1 MSIANPRSPIA
12 QNDVYTITADSQIDR
27 TTVSG
32 GFLGND
38 KESADG
44 LSGDAAVFFGLKI
57 TAIDSEDN
65 NAVGSFYQIR
75 TEYGTWTFYAREYI
89 FDGVYRDGTFTYLAN
104 GEATKKLKAGEIAY
118 DILSYTIRNLARFED
133 SANVQMKITGVYD
146 PVEVLFAATT
156 ATSFDEDIWKWRSS
170 AGNHTL
176 DLGTVYLSF
185 IEDPND
191 LKIRTT
197 FRFEYNNTDMAS
209 VFADQINEF
218 ERSVT
223 ATSFDGS
230 ASENAYFFCMLDI
243 DVPDFDWLRPGD
255 QINIIT
261 ETTVSDGTVSRVLF
275 NPTITIYGVDHAL
288 LAVDD
293 IAEATRGVWITPAN
307 SGSVLANDRDFD
319 APFDARVISVSSRN
333 GSQAEAGAYLLG
345 EYGAIV
351 MSPEGYYS
359 YIPNDDFYSR
369 HYETDVYDSFIY
381 KIQNDAGETA
391 FASLDILVKPYP
403 GLVLLDPA
411 GSAINQILEIDEDLK
426 LFGIDNSVTYGD
438 FSTTTD
444 IGQVFAYYTRNFDPS
459 LSAKLWS
466 FSFGSHYQVAGDAA
480 ATAALSIAQ
489 TSLEISSPVK
499 YEYDPDYGMWRSSFD
514 LGFRMDHSF
523 LFSDFNFLNWGD
535 ILRLYFTVG
544 GDPGRSF
551 QEGSNS
557 FDIVYNKDI
566 PIEIVINGEND
577 APFATDD
584 SNFVYMGQTIYV
596 PSEYYG
602 MGLLDN
608 DYDIDLGDELSV
620 LFISG
625 YVEDSEVSPGAPAIV
640 QGRFGTLTVY
650 QNGSYIYQAN
660 AFSADTSSESGN
672 GFGGT
677 DIFSYVVTDAHG
689 ATARKI
695 LNIYV
700 LSPNDKPIVVD
711 DVIVINLADWDINSP
726 PPNVFANDT
735 DYDPSRLTVAWL
747 STLPD
752 QYLSLDERGNIFLNW
767 SELRSLEAGE
777 SLGLSFFYTATNG
790 TAESDIAYVEIDIIG
805 SNETPVPE
813 NDTYF
818 YENIAG
824 SVFEVSQSDG
834 LIFHQN
840 IFGSKTD
847 ADIDS
852 DIDSLIVS
860 AVSIDTQH
868 WINLTD
874 GSAVLQLDEN
884 ISVLVNADGSFV
896 MDTSD
901 AYRGMV
907 SFSYLLSDGIHAA
920 IGSAVV
926 EVGGPAPQQGQLL
939 INEISLDNPAVIRIA
954 YTDNGSAP
962 NRIPVGK
969 GSIELLN
976 ASSQAIDTTQL
987 AKIKIE
993 IAGADG
999 SAVTLIDLRHLTGL
1013 TEDANGNALNKFFIP
1028 AGGVLMLYEPG
1039 SLGFGTWALY
1049 GPDKSFI
1056 VGGSGTYVGQDWP
1069 LGSTTKAAIA
1079 INLTQNDT
1087 SIDLFAANGADV
1099 SQLTGVIGLGD
1110 TQQDEESGPGI
1121 PWAGTDIGTHAG
1133 VQYDGSISDM
1143 TDTVFA
1149 RVSLTDTNS
1158 ERDWGNFSRLAMTI
1172 GDVNDKLNI
1181 NVRNPDDPS
1190 DNMDP
1195 QQGIAGIV
1203 GQQKSVVSG
1212 TESGDSGSDVLVG
1225 QSGDDTLAG
1234 GGGDDL
1240 HLGGGGDDSIDGG
1253 PGGDNIHGGTG
1264 ADLLRGG
1271 TGNDVFVYEA
1281 ITHSTQWD
1289 TDVILDFENDQD
1301 WIDLLLI
1308 DADAATPGD
1317 QMFVWVGAMSGR
1329 PEPDIAQGQVVYWM
1343 QNGMT
1348 YVQADVAGDD
1358 LPPLELILSG
1368 TQPVSAADFVL

>member
-1 MSIANPRSPIA
+1 MSSPVSNVGALPPIP
-12 QNDVYTITADSQIDR
+12 QIDYYF
-27 TTVSG
+27 VSAG
-32 GFLGND
+32 EINDFPAGDMNNLGLLGND
-38 KESADG
+38 REMAGGMAGGANLIVTGIGSSPDTISSN
-44 LSGDAAVFFGLKI
+44 LSLISDYGQWTVQPNGAI
-57 TAIDSEDN
+57 T
-65 NAVGSFYQIR
+65 Y
-75 TEYGTWTFYAREYI
+75 T
-89 FDGVYRDGTFTYLAN
+89 AN
-104 GEATKKLKAGEIAY
+104 GLASKQLLESPLPDERHIANDMLYYRVVNQADPTATAAISQATM
-118 DILSYTIRNLARFED
+118 TIF
-133 SANVQMKITGVYD
+133 GVYD
-146 PVEVLFAATT
+146 PLEVSNGDTVDYYFSEDQWRFRIDQGNTHFFNQLVHVGYVDNAADLQATVGFVIHVNRPEMQDLFSAEMNNLAAQIKPSFGQ
-156 ATSFDEDIWKWRSS
+156 TS
-170 AGNHTL
+170 
-176 DLGTVYLSF
+176 
-185 IEDPND
+185 
-191 LKIRTT
+191 
-197 FRFEYNNTDMAS
+197 
-209 VFADQINEF
+209 
-218 ERSVT
+218 
-223 ATSFDGS
+223 DGL
-230 ASENAYFFCMLDI
+230 NIYF
-243 DVPDFDWLRPGD
+243 VPDFDITKADLDFLRPGD
-255 QINIIT
+255 QITIEMNFT
-261 ETTVSDGTVSRVLF
+261 VGDGRTTQTFTSD
-275 NPTITIYGVDHAL
+275 ITIEGVDHSL
-288 LAVDD
+288 LAVED
-293 IAEATRGVWITPAN
+293 IAEVPRGVWITPAN

-319 APFDARVISVSSRN
+319 APFDARVISVFSRN
-333 GSQAEAGAYLLG
+333 GSQAEAGAYLEG
-345 EYGAIV
+345 DYGTIV

-359 YIPNDDFYSR
+359 YIPNDDLYSR
-369 HYETDVYDSFIY
+369 HYEVDVIDSFIY
-381 KIQNDAGETA
+381 QIQNDAGETA
-391 FASLDILVKPYP
+391 FAWLDILVKPYP
-403 GLVLLDPA
+403 GLVLLDTTD
-411 GSAINQILEIDEDLK
+411 SVINQVLVIDEDLQ
-426 LFGIDNSVTYGD
+426 LSGINNSVTYGE
-438 FSTTTD
+438 FSTTTYAGL
-444 IGQVFAYYTRNFDPS
+444 IFAYYTRDFDPS
-459 LSAKLWS
+459 LSARLWS
-466 FSFGSHYQVAGDAA
+466 FSFDSYDRAAGN
-480 ATAALSIAQ
+480 ATATAAALSIAQ
-489 TSLEISSPVK
+489 TSLEISGPVK
-499 YEYDPDYGMWRSSFD
+499 YGYDPDSGMWSSSFH

-523 LFSDFNFLNWGD
+523 LFSDFNFLSQGD
-535 ILRLYFTVG
+535 ILRLDFWVQ
-544 GDPGRSF
+544 GDPGRRF

-557 FDIVYNKDI
+557 FDIIYNKDI
-566 PIEIVINGEND
+566 FVSIVINGEND
-577 APFATDD
+577 APVAADD
-584 SNFVYMGQTIYV
+584 SNFVYMGQTLDV

-602 MGLLDN
+602 VGLLDN
-608 DYDIDLGDELSV
+608 DYDVDLGDELSV

-625 YVEDSEVSPGAPAIV
+625 YVDANEVSPGAPAII

-650 QNGSYIYQAN
+650 QNGSYIYQAD
-660 AFSADTSSESGN
+660 AFSADASSGSGN

-677 DIFSYVVTDAHG
+677 DIFSYVVTDTHG
-689 ATARKI
+689 ATDEKI
-695 LNIYV
+695 LSIYV

-735 DYDPSRLTVAWL
+735 DYDPSRLTIAW
-747 STLPD
+747 TYGLPT
-752 QYLSLDERGNIFLNW
+752 QYFSLDEHGNILLNEA
-767 SELRSLEAGE
+767 ELRSLEAGE

-790 TAESDIAYVEIDIIG
+790 TAESDVAYVEIDIIG

-813 NDTYF
+813 NDAYF

-840 IFGSKTD
+840 IFGSNAD

-852 DIDSLIVS
+852 DFLMVS
-860 AVSIDTQH
+860 AISIDTQH

-884 ISVLVNADGSFV
+884 ISVLVDADGSFV

-926 EVGGPAPQQGQLL
+926 EVGGPAPQQGQLM
-939 INEISLDNPAVIRIA
+939 INEISLDNPAVIRTA

-976 ASSQAIDTTQL
+976 ASSLSIDATQL
-987 AKIKIE
+987 AKMKIE
-993 IAGADG
+993 IVGAEG

-1013 TEDANGNALNKFFIP
+1013 TEDANGNALDEFFIP
-1028 AGGVLMLYEPG
+1028 AGGILMLYEPG

-1049 GPDKSFI
+1049 GPDKSFVI
-1056 VGGSGTYVGQDWP
+1056 GGSGSYVGQDW
-1069 LGSTTKAAIA
+1069 LLDSTTKGAIA

-1099 SQLTGVIGLGD
+1099 SLLTGVIGLGD
-1110 TQQDEESGPGI
+1110 TQQDEESGPGV
-1121 PWAGTDIGTHAG
+1121 PWAGADIGTQAG

-1143 TDTVFA
+1143 TDTVFS

-1172 GDVNDKLNI
+1172 GDVNDKLTI
-1181 NVRNPDDPS
+1181 NVRNPDDPL

-1195 QQGIAGIV
+1195 EQGIAGVV

-1212 TESGDSGSDVLVG
+1212 SESGDSGPDILVG

-1240 HLGGGGDDSIDGG
+1240 QIGGGGADSIDGG

-1264 ADLLRGG
+1264 ADLLTGG

-1301 WIDLLLI
+1301 WIDLSLI
-1308 DADAATPGD
+1308 DADAATPDD
-1317 QMFVWVGAMSGR
+1317 QMFVWIGALSGR

-1343 QNGMT
+1343 QNGLT

-1358 LPPLELILSG
+1358 LPPLELMLSG
-1368 TQPVSAADFVL
+1368 VQPVSAADFVL

>member
-1 MSIANPRSPIA
+1 MSTSTATSPNPFAPVAVTDNYS
-12 QNDVYTITADSQIDR
+12 VGADQILNIS
-27 TTVSG
+27 VNIFNNQG
-32 GFLGND
+32 LLGND
-38 KESADG
+38 RETLLGVVGG
-44 LSGDAAVFFGLKI
+44 LSLTVTGCGLNPDAIPNVLSVNSDYGEWRVQPNGAFTYQASGLASKQLLEGQTATDI
-57 TAIDSEDN
+57 LYYQEANLFQLTAIGQ
-65 NAVGSFYQIR
+65 VR
-75 TEYGTWTFYAREYI
+75 M
-89 FDGVYRDGTFTYLAN
+89 
-104 GEATKKLKAGEIAY
+104 EI
-118 DILSYTIRNLARFED
+118 I
-133 SANVQMKITGVYD
+133 GVYD
-146 PVEVLFAATT
+146 PLETSSETPSPIILNEDEWEFTIGSSGKRFFNPIVSIDYVDDPSRLQAYVDFTIITSPEIQNQFADELAALASQIYPSFTTVIDSSGIHLLPDFLITKADLHFLNPGEQITINMRLTVSDGRTSDVFTSDLTINGVDDPLMVAPDAADTIQNGMIQREASVSVLSNDFDPDFRGALEVFGIESNVTPWTIIFGGARGSIQGNYGSLHMFGDGTYEYMPGVENRYLLQTVTDHFVYQVMNDVQFANA
-156 ATSFDEDIWKWRSS
+156 
-170 AGNHTL
+170 TL
-176 DLGTVYLSF
+176 DITINPYPGVVVVNSGINQSVELDEQLNFSGIEEFVSQEEFFSYTVLVDIFAESVR
-185 IEDPND
+185 DVKP
-191 LKIRTT
+191 T
-197 FRFEYNNTDMAS
+197 FRAQYMSDYFAPSSHLPLSRQLVSLALDQTSVEIYKVQETNIAEGLWESSFAVAFRMNKSLLFEDFDFLSEGDRITLTYEIHGEQGGSIEEGNNVFDVIYDKSLLLNISILGQNDAPIAQADFGLVYMGQLLDVSSSYSGQRLLDNDFDVDFEDHIRVSAVSGEYESSEVSTEEPGIVQGIYGTLTVHHNGSYSYQADPLSAEAS
-209 VFADQINEF
+209 SGADGITGGIDTFYYRVSDSFGEFADQI
-218 ERSVT
+218 
-223 ATSFDGS
+223 
-230 ASENAYFFCMLDI
+230 
-243 DVPDFDWLRPGD
+243 
-255 QINIIT
+255 
-261 ETTVSDGTVSRVLF
+261 
-275 NPTITIYGVDHAL
+275 
-288 LAVDD
+288 
-293 IAEATRGVWITPAN
+293 
-307 SGSVLANDRDFD
+307 
-319 APFDARVISVSSRN
+319 
-333 GSQAEAGAYLLG
+333 
-345 EYGAIV
+345 
-351 MSPEGYYS
+351 
-359 YIPNDDFYSR
+359 
-369 HYETDVYDSFIY
+369 
-381 KIQNDAGETA
+381 
-391 FASLDILVKPYP
+391 
-403 GLVLLDPA
+403 
-411 GSAINQILEIDEDLK
+411 
-426 LFGIDNSVTYGD
+426 
-438 FSTTTD
+438 
-444 IGQVFAYYTRNFDPS
+444 
-459 LSAKLWS
+459 
-466 FSFGSHYQVAGDAA
+466 
-480 ATAALSIAQ
+480 
-489 TSLEISSPVK
+489 
-499 YEYDPDYGMWRSSFD
+499 
-514 LGFRMDHSF
+514 
-523 LFSDFNFLNWGD
+523 
-535 ILRLYFTVG
+535 
-544 GDPGRSF
+544 
-551 QEGSNS
+551 
-557 FDIVYNKDI
+557 
-566 PIEIVINGEND
+566 
-577 APFATDD
+577 
-584 SNFVYMGQTIYV
+584 
-596 PSEYYG
+596 
-602 MGLLDN
+602 
-608 DYDIDLGDELSV
+608 LSV
-620 LFISG
+620 
-625 YVEDSEVSPGAPAIV
+625 
-640 QGRFGTLTVY
+640 
-650 QNGSYIYQAN
+650 
-660 AFSADTSSESGN
+660 
-672 GFGGT
+672 
-677 DIFSYVVTDAHG
+677 
-689 ATARKI
+689 
-695 LNIYV
+695 YV
-700 LSPNDKPIVVD
+700 LGPNNQPVAVD
-711 DVIVINLADWDINSP
+711 DVIIIRLDEWDSANPLTNILE
-726 PPNVFANDT
+726 NDT